1 MTSQRWAWAHID
13 HDALRHNAQTLAQH
27 VAPQQLWAVVK
38 ADAYGHGAV
47 ECAQV
52 ALGAG
57 AQGLCVALVDEGV
70 ALRNAGISA
79 PILVMSEQPAEQYSE
94 IVAYGLIATVYN
106 ESSIAELAHVAQQC
120 EVMTAVHLKIDT
132 GMHRVGVDPERAVD
146 AAKQIADAQWLTL
159 DGVYT
164 HCATADATD
173 ATFTEQQISQFAHA
187 VSEIRTAG
195 IAVQHVHVSNSA
207 SAIRHLD
214 SQVQCTLSRVG
225 IALYGI
231 AGDAES
237 NSFGADHQLEL
248 HPVMSLRARVSHVQ
262 RVKAGEGVSYGL
274 RRPVERDSIIATI
287 PLGYADG
294 GPRGLWQAGSVL
306 IGGKRRQFAGVI
318 TMDQLMVN
326 CDNDEIA
333 IGDEVVLIGTQ
344 GSDSITANEWA
355 RHMDTIG
362 YEVVCGIS
370 ARVPR
375 RYIN

>member
-1 MTSQRWAWAHID
+1 M
-13 HDALRHNAQTLAQH
+13 
-27 VAPQQLWAVVK
+27 
-38 ADAYGHGAV
+38 
-47 ECAQV
+47 
-52 ALGAG
+52 
-57 AQGLCVALVDEGV
+57 
-70 ALRNAGISA
+70 
-79 PILVMSEQPAEQYSE
+79 
-94 IVAYGLIATVYN
+94 YN
-106 ESSIAELAHVAQQC
+106 ELSIAELSRVAQQC

-132 GMHRVGVDPERAVD
+132 GMHRVGVDPERAVG
-146 AAKQIADAQWLTL
+146 AAKKIADAQWLTL

-173 ATFTEQQISQFAHA
+173 ATFAEQQISQFAHA

-294 GPRGLWQAGSVL
+294 VPRGLWQAGSVL

>member
-13 HDALRHNAQTLAQH
+13 RDALRHNVHALAQH

-47 ECAQV
+47 ECAQA
-52 ALGAG
+52 ALNAG

-70 ALRNAGISA
+70 ALRNAGISV
-79 PILVMSEQPAEQYSE
+79 PILVMSEQPTEQYSE
-94 IVAYGLIATVYN
+94 IVAYGLITTVYN
-106 ESSIAELAHVAQQC
+106 ESSIAELSRVAQQS
-120 EVMTAVHLKIDT
+120 EVMTAVHLKVDT
-132 GMHRVGVDPERAVD
+132 GMHRVGVDPQRAVD
-146 AAKQIADAQWLTL
+146 AAKQIAAAQWLTL

-173 ATFTEQQISQFAHA
+173 ATFAEQQISRFAHV

-207 SAIRHLD
+207 AAIRHLD
-214 SQVQCTLSRVG
+214 SQVQCTLARVG

-248 HPVMSLRARVSHVQ
+248 RPVMSLCARVSHVQ

-294 GPRGLWQAGSVL
+294 VPRGLWETGAVL

-333 IGDEVVLIGTQ
+333 IGDEVVLIGAQ
-344 GSDSITANEWA
+344 GSDAITANEWA
-355 RHMDTIG
+355 RHMGTIG
-362 YEVVCGIS
+362 YEIVCGIS

>member
-13 HDALRHNAQTLAQH
+13 RDALRQNAQTLAQH

-52 ALGAG
+52 ALSAG
-57 AQGLCVALVDEGV
+57 AQGLCVALVDEGF

-146 AAKQIADAQWLTL
+146 AAKKIAAAQWLTL

-173 ATFTEQQISQFAHA
+173 ATFVEQQISQFAHV
-187 VSEIRTAG
+187 VSEIRTAE

-214 SQVQCTLSRVG
+214 SQVLCTLSRVG

-262 RVKAGEGVSYGL
+262 RVTAGEGVSYGL

-294 GPRGLWQAGSVL
+294 VPRGLWQAGSVL